1 MMEKKGK
8 VFICGAGPGDPGLVT
23 VRAMA
28 LLKMCNIILYD
39 RLVGKEIID
48 QIPAKAEKVFVG
60 RTVGDPTTHQ
70 DRANKLMVQHA
81 KKGKTVLRLKG
92 GDPFIFG
99 RGAEEAEYL
108 IKHGIE
114 FEIVPGITS
123 AIASP
128 AYAGIPLTHRRH
140 SSSVAIVT
148 GHEDAEK
155 DELVIRWGR
164 LAGAVDTIVVLMGI
178 EQLGQISNDLVKA
191 GMKKSTRVAIVE
203 SGTTSKQ
210 RVVRGTLGTI
220 AAAAKKSGVRPPAVI
235 VRQGG
240 CPWRHAWLVQMILK
254 GKTLAIT
261 RSERDAEEFSRL
273 VAAEGGKAIALP
285 TIEIVP
291 AGPQAAREFL
301 DKLHDKKHDYCAFMS
316 SQAVSVLFELAS
328 KSEIISALESTAVIA
343 VGPKTR
349 QSLEERGISVR
360 LMPEK
365 FSSACLVELLLS
377 GAKPAGKK
385 IIIPRS
391 GAANEFAT
399 EALTKI
405 GMQVD
410 EVSLYSVRTCAP
422 SSAWGEFSSLL
433 LRKKVDAVIFTS
445 ASSVG
450 SFFEIMAKISPGH
463 PRLDSVTRVVSI
475 GPFTSKE
482 LRGRGIIKCFEVK
495 EHTVKGALEL
505 AKNIV

>member
-1 MMEKKGK
+1 
-8 VFICGAGPGDPGLVT
+8 
-23 VRAMA
+23 
-28 LLKMCNIILYD
+28 
-39 RLVGKEIID
+39 
-48 QIPAKAEKVFVG
+48 
-60 RTVGDPTTHQ
+60 
-70 DRANKLMVQHA
+70 
-81 KKGKTVLRLKG
+81 
-92 GDPFIFG
+92 
-99 RGAEEAEYL
+99 
-108 IKHGIE
+108 
-114 FEIVPGITS
+114 
-123 AIASP
+123 
-128 AYAGIPLTHRRH
+128 
-140 SSSVAIVT
+140 
-148 GHEDAEK
+148 
-155 DELVIRWGR
+155 
-164 LAGAVDTIVVLMGI
+164 
-178 EQLGQISNDLVKA
+178 
-191 GMKKSTRVAIVE
+191 
-203 SGTTSKQ
+203 
-210 RVVRGTLGTI
+210 
-220 AAAAKKSGVRPPAVI
+220 
-235 VRQGG
+235 
-240 CPWRHAWLVQMILK
+240 MILK

-365 FSSACLVELLLS
+365 FSSAGLVELLLLS

-422 SSAWGEFSSLL
+422 SSAWGEFSALL
-433 LRKKVDAVIFTS
+433 LQKKVDAVIFTS